1 MNKRLRAPINVQI
14 EVTSKCTSECIHC
27 YNFWRKEG
35 CGFAHGNF
43 DTLSKDDA
51 KSIMQKLGDVEV
63 FQITITGG
71 EPLMN
76 YQTTL
81 LCIELAWS
89 MNMGVGLNSNMVLLT
104 KKRAVELKRAGLSH
118 ILTSILGP
126 SAEIHDRITQR
137 PKSFEKLI
145 KNVRIAHD
153 AGLRVSANMVVSQ
166 FNFDQ
171 VRATAEVVAELGI
184 KSFMATKAGCPGN
197 CSDFSQIAP
206 NREQLVAFL
215 NDLCWARENLK
226 FQIDTLEPI
235 PLCGLHGVK
244 LPDLFTRRK
253 CTAGV
258 TTMTVSYDGSVR
270 PCSHLDESYGN
281 MLVEDLATVW
291 ARMGSWSQMFQIP
304 TECSSCE
311 MLNRC
316 GSGCRMEAKTRTGKI
331 NGLDPFTQVE
341 HVKEMAEI
349 LKPPQK
355 LQETTQVKS
364 FKTPRFKLR
373 RESFG
378 GVFVAG
384 VTCAYLDHRGF
395 EVLKQFD
402 PETTY
407 DVATTSFNWNGLVP
421 EKFVSG
427 LVRRRM
433 VTSVQNE

>member
-1 MNKRLRAPINVQI
+1 MNKRLKAPINVQI

-27 YNFWRKEG
+27 YNFWRKG
-35 CGFAHGNF
+35 DCGFVHGNF
-43 DTLSKDDA
+43 GALSKEDA
-51 KSIMQKLGDVEV
+51 KTIIQKLGDAEV

-76 YQTTL
+76 YPTTL
-81 LCIELAWS
+81 SSIELARN

-104 KKRAVELKRAGLSH
+104 KKRAVELKQTGLNH

-137 PKSFEKLI
+137 PNSFEKLI
-145 KNVRIAHD
+145 KAVRVAHD

-166 FNFDQ
+166 LNFDK
-171 VRATAEVVAELGI
+171 VRATAKLVAGLGI

-206 NREQLVAFL
+206 SHEQLVAFL
-215 NDLCWARENLK
+215 NDLCWAHENLSLRV
-226 FQIDTLEPI
+226 DTLEPV
-235 PLCGLHGVK
+235 PFCGLFGVK
-244 LPDLFTRRK
+244 LPSLFTCRK

-258 TTMTVSYDGSVR
+258 TTITVSYDGSVR
-270 PCSHLDESYGN
+270 PCSHLDKSYGN
-281 MLVEDLATVW
+281 VLTEDLVTVW
-291 ARMGSWSQMFQIP
+291 ARMGSWSQMFQTP

-311 MLNRC
+311 LLHRC

-331 NGLDPFTQVE
+331 NGLDPFTHVE

-349 LKPPQK
+349 LTLLQKPP
-355 LQETTQVKS
+355 EIMQVKS

-384 VTCAYLDHRGF
+384 VTCVYLDHRGF

-402 PETTY
+402 QEATY
-407 DVATTSFNWNGLVP
+407 NLATASFNWNGLAP

-427 LVRRRM
+427 LARRRM
-433 VTSVQNE
+433 VTLCAE